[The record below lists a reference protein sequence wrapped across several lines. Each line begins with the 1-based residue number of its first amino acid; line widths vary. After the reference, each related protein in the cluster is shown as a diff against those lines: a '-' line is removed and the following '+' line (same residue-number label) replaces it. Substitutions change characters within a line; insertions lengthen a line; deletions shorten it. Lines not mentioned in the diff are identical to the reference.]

1 MKKKLLIS
9 LAIILASIFSF
20 TVCFA
25 TDGLG
30 NVANDVR
37 NVVGGV
43 ENTVE
48 NAARDVSNVSKD
60 VTGSVENGMNS
71 DTHNSMSRT
80 NNYNTTRVA
89 TGSSNM
95 SGGMSASAWTWLI
108 LGIVAIA
115 IIAVVWYYSMQLTN
129 GRNNHD
135 DNDQFV
141 LTFIAVLDFS
151 CYTIFV
157 YFI

>member
-48 NAARDVSNVSKD
+48 NAVRDVSNVSKD

-95 SGGMSASAWTWLI
+95 SGGMSASSWTWLI

-135 DNDQFV
+135 DND
-141 LTFIAVLDFS
+141 
-151 CYTIFV
+151 
-157 YFI
+157 

>member
-1 MKKKLLIS
+1 MKKKFLIS
-9 LAIILASIFSF
+9 FAIILTSIFSF

-60 VTGSVENGMNS
+60 ATGSVENGMNS

-135 DNDQFV
+135 DND
-141 LTFIAVLDFS
+141 
-151 CYTIFV
+151 C
-157 YFI
+157 

>member
-1 MKKKLLIS
+1 MKKKFLIS
-9 LAIILASIFSF
+9 FAIILVSIFSF

-25 TDGLG
+25 TDGLE
-30 NVANDVR
+30 NVTNAVR

-48 NAARDVSNVSKD
+48 NAAKDVSNVSKD
-60 VTGSVENGMNS
+60 ATGSVENGMNT

-135 DNDQFV
+135 DND
-141 LTFIAVLDFS
+141 
-151 CYTIFV
+151 
-157 YFI
+157 

>member
-1 MKKKLLIS
+1 MKKKFLIS
-9 LAIILASIFSF
+9 FAIILVSIFSF

-25 TDGLG
+25 TDGLE
-30 NVANDVR
+30 NVTNAVR

-135 DNDQFV
+135 DND
-141 LTFIAVLDFS
+141 
-151 CYTIFV
+151 
-157 YFI
+157 

>member
-9 LAIILASIFSF
+9 LVIILASIFSF

-48 NAARDVSNVSKD
+48 NAVENAVRDVSNVSKD

-135 DNDQFV
+135 DND
-141 LTFIAVLDFS
+141 
-151 CYTIFV
+151 
-157 YFI
+157 

>member
-48 NAARDVSNVSKD
+48 NAVENAVRDVSKD

-135 DNDQFV
+135 DND
-141 LTFIAVLDFS
+141 
-151 CYTIFV
+151 
-157 YFI
+157 

>member
-48 NAARDVSNVSKD
+48 NAARDVSKD
-60 VTGSVENGMNS
+60 ATGSVENGMNS

-135 DNDQFV
+135 DND
-141 LTFIAVLDFS
+141 
-151 CYTIFV
+151 
-157 YFI
+157 

>member
-1 MKKKLLIS
+1 MKKKFLIS
-9 LAIILASIFSF
+9 FAIILTSIFSF

-60 VTGSVENGMNS
+60 ATGSVENGMNS
-71 DTHNSMSRT
+71 DTHNSMSR
-80 NNYNTTRVA
+80 
-89 TGSSNM
+89 
-95 SGGMSASAWTWLI
+95 SAWTWLI

-135 DNDQFV
+135 DND
-141 LTFIAVLDFS
+141 
-151 CYTIFV
+151 
-157 YFI
+157 